1 VVIGAVGGSGTR
13 VFVRVARDGGLFMG
27 SRLNAFEDSEP
38 LIGFYDRWLR
48 RYLAAGRR
56 PPEAERTA
64 MRADLA
70 ETLEAHLA
78 GLPAAGGR
86 WGIKVPKT
94 LLMLRFWHETFP
106 DLRFSHV
113 VRSGLDM
120 AYSADGNQLAEVGDL
135 VLPPALHGRPRHVRA
150 LAYWAAAN
158 GAAADY
164 GEAHMPGRYRRTRFE
179 DLCAD
184 PARVIGELFEFWGVP
199 DRAGLPRAVAEVRPP
214 ATIGRWRARPAE
226 ETAELAPVGRAALAR
241 FGYPS

>member
-13 VFVRVARDGGLFMG
+13 VFVRVARHGGLFMG

-48 RYLAAGRR
+48 RYLAAGGR
-56 PPEAERTA
+56 PPEAERAA

-70 ETLEAHLA
+70 ATLDAHLA
-78 GLPAAGGR
+78 GLPEPGGR

-106 DLRFSHV
+106 DLRFTHV

-120 AYSADGNQLAEVGDL
+120 AYSADGNQLAEFGDL
-135 VLPPALHGRPRHVRA
+135 VLPPALHGRPRHLRA
-150 LAYWAAAN
+150 LAYWVAANEAAAE
-158 GAAADY
+158 Y
-164 GEAHMPGRYRRTRFE
+164 GEAHMPGRYRRARFE

-184 PARVIGELFEFWGVP
+184 PARVIGELFDFWGVP
-199 DRAGLPRAVAEVRPP
+199 ARAALPRAVAEVRPP
-214 ATIGRWRARPAE
+214 ATIGRWRGRPAE
-226 ETAELAPVGRAALAR
+226 ETTELAAAGRPALER